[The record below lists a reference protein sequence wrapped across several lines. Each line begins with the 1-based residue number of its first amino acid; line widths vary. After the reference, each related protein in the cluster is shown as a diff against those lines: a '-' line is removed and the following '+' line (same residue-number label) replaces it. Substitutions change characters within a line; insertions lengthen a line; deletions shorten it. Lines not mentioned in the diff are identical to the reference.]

1 MKAVRFRPDSSFFSD
16 IPLTLATA
24 PLAQK
29 LPPLSEFTVLHLGLG
44 SFHRAHQAV
53 YLQRLIDAG
62 DTRWSIVGANI
73 RPDMAEVVA
82 ALQAQGGRYTLETVS
97 PAGECRYEQIEAI
110 REVLPWE
117 RSLAAVISRGAVP
130 STRIVSFTVTEA
142 GYYLDT
148 KGKLDL
154 SFSDLAADLE
164 RARRGKAGGEGGEGA
179 TIYGAVCAI
188 LRARK
193 AAKAGPV
200 TLLNCDNLRHNGDH
214 FRDGLIEFIELAGDT
229 DLLLWIGANTAFPN
243 AMVDRIT
250 PRPPPELRARVKAAT
265 GRDDAAAITGESF
278 IQWVIED
285 NFAAGRP
292 DWGCV
297 GVELVESVQPYEEA
311 KIRILN
317 ATHSC
322 IAWAGTL
329 AGLDFIHEGTHN
341 AVIRKMAY
349 DYVTDDVMP
358 CLSSPEAPSPI
369 DLAAYRDVVLDRFG
383 NPAIRDT
390 NQRVAADGFSKIPGF
405 IAPTVRER
413 LAAGQPI
420 DSVAV
425 LPALFLAFLQR
436 WHRGALPYAY
446 QDQGMDESV
455 AHAICDAADPVRV
468 LCSDAGLWGGAA
480 GDARLI
486 DAVRGASGR
495 VEDFVNSG
503 ATR

>member
-1 MKAVRFRPDSSFFSD
+1 
-16 IPLTLATA
+16 
-24 PLAQK
+24 
-29 LPPLSEFTVLHLGLG
+29 VLHLGLG

-53 YLQRLIDAG
+53 YLQRLIEAG
-62 DTRWSIVGANI
+62 DTRWSLSGANI

-97 PAGECRYEQIEAI
+97 PAGEYRYEQIEAI
-110 REVLPWE
+110 REVLSYEP
-117 RSLAAVISRGAVP
+117 SLAAVIARGAAP

-142 GYYLDT
+142 GYYLDA
-148 KGKLDL
+148 KDNKLDL
-154 SFSDLAADLE
+154 SFTDLSADIE
-164 RARRGKAGGEGGEGA
+164 RARRGEAGE

-193 AAKAGPV
+193 AASAGPV
-200 TLLNCDNLRHNGDH
+200 TLLNCDNLRHNGDRFH
-214 FRDGLIEFIELAGDT
+214 GGLLEFIERTGDA
-229 DLLLWIGANTAFPN
+229 DLLAWTVANTCCPN

-250 PRPPPELRARVKAAT
+250 PRPPPELRARVLAAT
-265 GRDDAAAITGESF
+265 GRDDAAPVTGESF

-292 DWGCV
+292 DWGRV
-297 GVELVESVQPYEEA
+297 GVELVASVQPYEEA

-329 AGLDFIHEGTHN
+329 VGLGFIHEGTHN
-341 AVIRKMAY
+341 AAIRKMAY
-349 DYVTDDVMP
+349 DYVTDDVIP
-358 CLSSPEAPSPI
+358 CLSPSPI

-413 LAAGQPI
+413 LTAGQGI
-420 DSVAV
+420 DSVAL

-436 WHRGALPYAY
+436 WHRGTLSYVY
-446 QDQGMDESV
+446 QDQGMDEAV
-455 AHAICDAADPVRV
+455 AHTICDATDPVV
-468 LCSDAGLWGGAA
+468 ALCSDAALWGGLA

-486 DAVRGASGR
+486 DAVRRASER
-495 VEDFVNSG
+495 VARFVEAES
-503 ATR
+503 RP

>member
-1 MKAVRFRPDSSFFSD
+1 M
-16 IPLTLATA
+16 
-24 PLAQK
+24 
-29 LPPLSEFTVLHLGLG
+29 LHLGLG

-62 DTRWSIVGANI
+62 DTRWSLSGANI
-73 RPDMAEVVA
+73 RPDMADVVA

-97 PAGECRYEQIEAI
+97 PAGEYRYEQIEAI

-117 RSLAAVISRGAVP
+117 RSLAAVIARGAAP

-154 SFSDLAADLE
+154 SFGDLAVDIE
-164 RARRGKAGGEGGEGA
+164 RARRTEAGGEGV

-193 AAKAGPV
+193 AAQAGAV
-200 TLLNCDNLRHNGDH
+200 TLLNCDNLRHNGDR
-214 FRDGLIEFIELAGDT
+214 FRAGLLEFIERAGDAE
-229 DLLLWIGANTAFPN
+229 LLAWVQANTACPN

-250 PRPPPELRARVKAAT
+250 PRPPPELRARVQATT

-285 NFAAGRP
+285 NFVAGRP
-292 DWGCV
+292 DWGRV
-297 GVELVESVQPYEEA
+297 GVELVDSVQPYEEA

-329 AGLDFIHEGTHN
+329 IGLSFIHEGTHHA
-341 AVIRKMAY
+341 AVRNMAF
-349 DYVTDDVMP
+349 DYVTDDVIP
-358 CLSSPEAPSPI
+358 CLSPSPI

-420 DSVAV
+420 DSVAM

-446 QDQGMDESV
+446 QDQGMDEAA
-455 AHAICDAADPVRV
+455 AHAICDAADPVLA
-468 LCSDAGLWGGAA
+468 LCSDAGLWGGIA
-480 GDARLI
+480 GDERLVE
-486 DAVRGASGR
+486 AVRGASAR
-495 VEDFVNSG
+495 VASFMNAG

>member
-1 MKAVRFRPDSSFFSD
+1 M
-16 IPLTLATA
+16 
-24 PLAQK
+24 
-29 LPPLSEFTVLHLGLG
+29 LHLGLG

-62 DTRWSIVGANI
+62 DTRWSISGANI
-73 RPDMAEVVA
+73 RPDMAEVVE
-82 ALQAQGGRYTLETVS
+82 ALRAQGGRYTLETVS
-97 PAGECRYEQIEAI
+97 PAGEYRYEQIEAI
-110 REVLPWE
+110 REVLPYE
-117 RSLAAVISRGAVP
+117 PSLAGPIARGAAS

-148 KGKLDL
+148 KGRLDL
-154 SFSDLAADLE
+154 SFADLAADIA
-164 RARRGKAGGEGGEGA
+164 RAAKGEAGGAGV

-193 AAKAGPV
+193 AADAGPL
-200 TLLNCDNLRHNGDH
+200 TLLNCDNLRHNGER
-214 FRDGLIEFIELAGDT
+214 FRAGLLEFIERAGDAG
-229 DLLLWIGANTAFPN
+229 LLAWTQANTRCPN

-250 PRPPPELRARVKAAT
+250 PRPPPELRARVQAAT

-285 NFAAGRP
+285 DFAAGRP
-292 DWGCV
+292 DWARV
-297 GVELVESVQPYEEA
+297 GVELVDSVQPYEEA

-329 AGLDFIHEGTHN
+329 VGLGFIHEGTHD
-341 AVIRKMAY
+341 AAIRQMAF
-349 DYVTDDVMP
+349 DYVSDDVIP
-358 CLSSPEAPSPI
+358 CLSPSPI

-420 DSVAV
+420 DSVAM

-436 WHRGALPYAY
+436 WHRGTLPYAY
-446 QDQGMDESV
+446 QDQGMDEAV
-455 AHAICDAADPVRV
+455 AHAICDAADPVAA
-468 LCSDAGLWGGAA
+468 LCADAGLWGPIA
-480 GDARLI
+480 GDARLV
-486 DAVRGASGR
+486 DAVRRASGR
-495 VEDFVNSG
+495 VSDFVS
-503 ATR
+503 AKA

>member
-1 MKAVRFRPDSSFFSD
+1 V
-16 IPLTLATA
+16 TLAAA
-24 PLAQK
+24 PLAK
-29 LPPLSEFTVLHLGLG
+29 TPPALSEFTVLHLGLG

-62 DTRWSIVGANI
+62 DARWSLSGANI
-73 RPDMAEVVA
+73 RPDMADVVA

-97 PAGECRYEQIEAI
+97 PAGEFRYEQIDAI
-110 REVLPWE
+110 REVLPYE
-117 RSLAAVISRGAVP
+117 PSLAAVVARGAAP

-154 SFSDLAADLE
+154 SFGELAADIE
-164 RARRGKAGGEGGEGA
+164 RARRGEAGGEGV

-193 AAKAGPV
+193 LAQAGAV
-200 TLLNCDNLRHNGDH
+200 TLLNCDNLRHNGDR
-214 FRDGLIEFIELAGDT
+214 FRAGLLEFIERAGDA
-229 DLLLWIGANTAFPN
+229 DLLAWVQANTACPN

-265 GRDDAAAITGESF
+265 GLDDAAAITGESF

-285 NFAAGRP
+285 SFVAGRP
-292 DWGCV
+292 DWGRV
-297 GVELVESVQPYEEA
+297 GVELVDSVQPYEEA

-329 AGLDFIHEGTHN
+329 VGLDFIHEGTHHA
-341 AVIRKMAY
+341 AVRKMAY
-349 DYVTDDVMP
+349 DYVTDDVIP
-358 CLSSPEAPSPI
+358 CLSPSPI
-369 DLAAYRDVVLDRFG
+369 DLEAYRDVVLDRFG

-420 DSVAV
+420 GSVAM

-436 WHRGALPYAY
+436 WHRGSLPYAY
-446 QDQGMDESV
+446 QDQGMDEAA
-455 AHAICDAADPVRV
+455 AHAICDAADPVLA
-468 LCSDAGLWGGAA
+468 LCSDAGLWGGIA
-480 GDARLI
+480 GDVRLVE
-486 DAVRGASGR
+486 AVRGASSR
-495 VEDFVNSG
+495 VEVFMNAG

>member
-1 MKAVRFRPDSSFFSD
+1 M
-16 IPLTLATA
+16 
-24 PLAQK
+24 
-29 LPPLSEFTVLHLGLG
+29 LHLGLG

-62 DTRWSIVGANI
+62 DTRWSISGANI
-73 RPDMAEVVA
+73 RPDMAEVVE
-82 ALQAQGGRYTLETVS
+82 ALRAQGGRYTLETVS
-97 PAGECRYEQIEAI
+97 PAGEYRYEQIEAI
-110 REVLPWE
+110 REVLPYE
-117 RSLAAVISRGAVP
+117 PSLAGPIARGAAS

-148 KGKLDL
+148 KGRLDL
-154 SFSDLAADLE
+154 SFADLATDIA
-164 RARRGKAGGEGGEGA
+164 RAAKGEAGGAGV

-193 AAKAGPV
+193 AADAGPL
-200 TLLNCDNLRHNGDH
+200 TLLNCDNLRHNGER
-214 FRDGLIEFIELAGDT
+214 FRAGLLEFIERAGDAE
-229 DLLLWIGANTAFPN
+229 LLAWTQANTRCPN

-250 PRPPPELRARVKAAT
+250 PRPPPELRARVQAAT

-278 IQWVIED
+278 IQWVVED
-285 NFAAGRP
+285 DFAAGRP
-292 DWGCV
+292 DWARV
-297 GVELVESVQPYEEA
+297 GVELVDSVQPYEEA

-329 AGLDFIHEGTHN
+329 VGLGFIHEGTHD
-341 AVIRKMAY
+341 AAIRKMAF
-349 DYVTDDVMP
+349 DYVSDDVIP
-358 CLSSPEAPSPI
+358 CLSPSPI

-420 DSVAV
+420 DSVAM

-436 WHRGALPYAY
+436 WHRGTLPYAY
-446 QDQGMDESV
+446 QDQGMDEAV
-455 AHAICDAADPVRV
+455 AHAICDAADPVAA
-468 LCSDAGLWGGAA
+468 LCADAGLWGPIA
-480 GDARLI
+480 GDARLV
-486 DAVRGASGR
+486 DAVRRASGR
-495 VEDFVNSG
+495 VSDFVS
-503 ATR
+503 AKA

>member
-1 MKAVRFRPDSSFFSD
+1 M
-16 IPLTLATA
+16 
-24 PLAQK
+24 
-29 LPPLSEFTVLHLGLG
+29 VLHLGLG

-53 YLQRLIDAG
+53 YLQRLIDVG
-62 DTRWSIVGANI
+62 DTRWSLSGANI
-73 RPDMAEVVA
+73 RPDMADVVA

-97 PAGECRYEQIEAI
+97 PAGEYRYEQIEAI

-117 RSLAAVISRGAVP
+117 RSLAAVIARGAAP

-154 SFSDLAADLE
+154 SFGDLAADIE
-164 RARRGKAGGEGGEGA
+164 RARRGEPGGEGV
-179 TIYGAVCAI
+179 TIYGALCAI

-193 AAKAGPV
+193 AAQAGPV
-200 TLLNCDNLRHNGDH
+200 TLLNCDNLRHNGDR
-214 FRDGLIEFIELAGDT
+214 FRAGLLEFVERAGDT
-229 DLLLWIGANTAFPN
+229 DLLAWVQANTACPN

-265 GRDDAAAITGESF
+265 GRNDAAAITGESF

-292 DWGCV
+292 DWGRV

-329 AGLDFIHEGTHN
+329 AGLGFIHEGTHH
-341 AVIRKMAY
+341 AAIRKMAY
-349 DYVTDDVMP
+349 DYVTDDVIP
-358 CLSSPEAPSPI
+358 CLSPSPI

-420 DSVAV
+420 GSVAM
-425 LPALFLAFLQR
+425 LPALFLAFLQL

-446 QDQGMDESV
+446 QDQGMDEAV
-455 AHAICDAADPVRV
+455 AHAICDAADPVLA
-468 LCSDAGLWGGAA
+468 LCSDAGLWGAIA
-480 GDARLI
+480 GDARLVE
-486 DAVRGASGR
+486 AVRAASGH
-495 VEDFVNSG
+495 VMNFLNPG
-503 ATR
+503 ATI

>member
-1 MKAVRFRPDSSFFSD
+1 M
-16 IPLTLATA
+16 
-24 PLAQK
+24 
-29 LPPLSEFTVLHLGLG
+29 LHLGLG

-62 DTRWSIVGANI
+62 DTRWSISGANI
-73 RPDMAEVVA
+73 RPDMAEVVE
-82 ALQAQGGRYTLETVS
+82 ALRAQGGRYTLETVS
-97 PAGECRYEQIEAI
+97 PAGEYRYEQIEAI
-110 REVLPWE
+110 REVLPYE
-117 RSLAAVISRGAVP
+117 PSLAGPIARGAAS

-148 KGKLDL
+148 KGRLDL
-154 SFSDLAADLE
+154 SFADLATDIA
-164 RARRGKAGGEGGEGA
+164 RAAKGEAGGAGV

-193 AAKAGPV
+193 AADAGPL
-200 TLLNCDNLRHNGDH
+200 TLLNCDNLRHNGER
-214 FRDGLIEFIELAGDT
+214 FRAGLLEFIERAGDAE
-229 DLLLWIGANTAFPN
+229 LLAWTQANTRCPN

-250 PRPPPELRARVKAAT
+250 PRPPPELRARVQAAT

-285 NFAAGRP
+285 DFAAGRP
-292 DWGCV
+292 DWARV
-297 GVELVESVQPYEEA
+297 GVELVDSVQPYEEA

-329 AGLDFIHEGTHN
+329 VGLGFIHEGTHD
-341 AVIRKMAY
+341 AAIRKMAF
-349 DYVTDDVMP
+349 DYVSDDVIP
-358 CLSSPEAPSPI
+358 CLSPSPI

-420 DSVAV
+420 DSVAM

-436 WHRGALPYAY
+436 WHRGTLPYAY
-446 QDQGMDESV
+446 QDQGMDEAV
-455 AHAICDAADPVRV
+455 AHAICDAADPVAA
-468 LCSDAGLWGGAA
+468 LCADAGLWGPIA
-480 GDARLI
+480 GDARLV
-486 DAVRGASGR
+486 DAVRRASGR
-495 VEDFVNSG
+495 VSDFVS
-503 ATR
+503 AKA

>member
-1 MKAVRFRPDSSFFSD
+1 
-16 IPLTLATA
+16 
-24 PLAQK
+24 
-29 LPPLSEFTVLHLGLG
+29 VLHLGLG

-62 DTRWSIVGANI
+62 DTRWSLSGANI

-97 PAGECRYEQIEAI
+97 PAGEYRYEQIEAI
-110 REVLPWE
+110 REVLPYE
-117 RSLAAVISRGAVP
+117 PSLAAVIARGAAP

-142 GYYLDT
+142 GYYLDA
-148 KGKLDL
+148 KDNKLDL
-154 SFSDLAADLE
+154 SFADLAADIE
-164 RARRGKAGGEGGEGA
+164 RARRGEAGE

-193 AAKAGPV
+193 AAGAGPV
-200 TLLNCDNLRHNGDH
+200 TLLNCDNLRHNGDRFH
-214 FRDGLIEFIELAGDT
+214 GGLLEFIERAGDA
-229 DLLLWIGANTAFPN
+229 DLLAWTIANTRCPN

-265 GRDDAAAITGESF
+265 GRDDAAPITGESF

-292 DWGCV
+292 DWGRV

-329 AGLDFIHEGTHN
+329 VGLGFIHEGTHN
-341 AVIRKMAY
+341 AAIREMAY
-349 DYVTDDVMP
+349 DYVTDDVIP
-358 CLSSPEAPSPI
+358 CLRPSPI

-413 LAAGQPI
+413 LAAGQGI
-420 DSVAV
+420 DSVAM
-425 LPALFLAFLQR
+425 LPALFLAFLRR
-436 WHRGALPYAY
+436 WHGGTLSYVY
-446 QDQGMDESV
+446 QDQGMDASV
-455 AHAICDAADPVRV
+455 AHAICDAADPVV
-468 LCSDAGLWGGAA
+468 ALCSDAALWGEVA

-486 DAVRGASGR
+486 DAVRGAGER
-495 VEDFVNSG
+495 VARFVEAEG
-503 ATR
+503 KP

>member
-1 MKAVRFRPDSSFFSD
+1 
-16 IPLTLATA
+16 
-24 PLAQK
+24 
-29 LPPLSEFTVLHLGLG
+29 VLHLGLG

-62 DTRWSIVGANI
+62 DTRWSISGANI
-73 RPDMAEVVA
+73 RPDMAEVVE
-82 ALQAQGGRYTLETVS
+82 ALRAQGGRYTLETVS
-97 PAGECRYEQIEAI
+97 PAGEYRYEQIEAI
-110 REVLPWE
+110 REVLPYE
-117 RSLAAVISRGAVP
+117 PSLAGPIARGAAS

-148 KGKLDL
+148 KGRLDL
-154 SFSDLAADLE
+154 SFADLAADIA
-164 RARRGKAGGEGGEGA
+164 RAAKGEAGGAGV

-193 AAKAGPV
+193 AADAGPL
-200 TLLNCDNLRHNGDH
+200 TLLNCDNLRHNGER
-214 FRDGLIEFIELAGDT
+214 FRAGLLEFIERAGDAG
-229 DLLLWIGANTAFPN
+229 LLAWTQANTRCPN

-250 PRPPPELRARVKAAT
+250 PRPPPELRARVQAAT

-285 NFAAGRP
+285 DFAAGRP
-292 DWGCV
+292 DWARV
-297 GVELVESVQPYEEA
+297 SVELVDSVQPYEEA

-329 AGLDFIHEGTHN
+329 VGLGFIHEGTHD
-341 AVIRKMAY
+341 AAIRKMAF
-349 DYVTDDVMP
+349 DYVSDDVIP
-358 CLSSPEAPSPI
+358 CLSPSPI

-420 DSVAV
+420 DSVAM

-436 WHRGALPYAY
+436 WHRGTLPYAY
-446 QDQGMDESV
+446 QDQGMDEAV
-455 AHAICDAADPVRV
+455 AHAICDSADPVAA
-468 LCSDAGLWGGAA
+468 LCADAGLWGAIA
-480 GDARLI
+480 GDARLV
-486 DAVRGASGR
+486 DAVRRASGR
-495 VEDFVNSG
+495 VSDFVS
-503 ATR
+503 AKA